1 MKTYAVLVERVQIS
15 TYYVDANTEVEAKC
29 KAEDQANNDDWSRDQ
44 AYYLTEI
51 SEVRNLP
58 F

>member
-1 MKTYAVLVERVQIS
+1 MKTYEVLVERVQIS
-15 TYYVDANTEVEAKC
+15 TYYVDANTQVEAKC
-29 KAEDQANNDDWSRDQ
+29 KAVDQAENDDWSRDQ

-51 SEVRNLP
+51 SKEKSLP